1 MIRVL
6 HTADLH
12 LGVETYGKTSLNG
25 INSRIKDY
33 LYTLDAMINEA
44 VKANVD
50 VFIVTGDIF
59 ENERPTNYVVS
70 EFGRRVRKLLDN
82 EITVVLTPGNH
93 ETSSSARVPSALE
106 IFKALKPIKQ
116 GEPPTACHVLG
127 NQPVKPG
134 DEDTLGDLTV
144 IQTKSGPLQILA
156 MPYPRRSE
164 LLTAD
169 ELKNNTKDENKATSA
184 KRYLER
190 IRTLAK
196 KTKDGLPSIFIGHFG
211 LKEAELQ
218 PGKKGYLADDVVLS
232 TYDLMAALS
241 SSPARF
247 TYCALGHYH
256 SPQMPSPNL
265 QPSMV
270 EEDMDGEK
278 DELSGRN
285 ACRDWENSDFGLILL
300 PTDAILDGKKPVQ
313 FMPVVYSGAPCRRD
327 FSDGSRPRKL
337 VVVEVG
343 QTNSTGRFIKLHQ
356 TRSLRQLTIEDP
368 SKWQEELGSKFC
380 KGFWAKGFD
389 ATKSGG
395 DEKEIERALD
405 SLLPIFRI
413 KMPEEG
419 KPFWPQIK
427 AYLKTLAMFDQIR
440 EPYYPPTQKSNEKI
454 KIAVAES
461 PFDAARSYLS
471 SQKDEF
477 VEKNRQRILEEADK
491 IMQEAGAL

>member
-12 LGVETYGKTSLNG
+12 LGVETYGKTG
-25 INSRIKDY
+25 PDGVNSRIKDY
-33 LYTLDAMINEA
+33 LYTFDAMIDEA
-44 VKANVD
+44 VKTNVD
-50 VFIVTGDIF
+50 VFIVAGDIF

-70 EFGRRVRKLLDN
+70 EFGRRVRRLLDN
-82 EITVVLTPGNH
+82 EIAVVLTPGNH

-144 IQTKSGPLQILA
+144 IQTKSGSLQILA

-164 LLTAD
+164 LLTSD
-169 ELKNNTKDENKATSA
+169 ELKNNTKEENKAASA

-190 IRTLAK
+190 IRALAK
-196 KTKDGLPSIFIGHFG
+196 GAKNGMPSVFIGHFG

-218 PGKKGYLADDVVLS
+218 PGKRGYLADDVVLS
-232 TYDLMAALS
+232 TYDLMDALS

-265 QPSMV
+265 QPSV
-270 EEDMDGEK
+270 AEEDMDGEV

-285 ACRDWENSDFGLILL
+285 ACRDWENSDFGLIS
-300 PTDAILDGKKPVQ
+300 PPPDAVLDGKKPIQ
-313 FMPVVYSGAPCRRD
+313 FMPVVYSGSPCRRD
-327 FSDGSRPRKL
+327 FSDGSRLREFIII
-337 VVVEVG
+337 EVISS
-343 QTNSTGRFIKLHQ
+343 NSAGRFIKLHQ
-356 TRSLRQLTIEDP
+356 TRSLRELTIKDP
-368 SKWQEELGSKFC
+368 SKWQEELEAKFC

-389 ATKSGG
+389 AAKNGG
-395 DEKEIERALD
+395 DEKEMERGLD

-419 KPFWPQIK
+419 KPFWSQIK

-440 EPYYPPTQKSNEKI
+440 EPYYPPTRKSNESV

-477 VEKNRQRILEEADK
+477 VEKNRQKILEEADK
-491 IMQEAGAL
+491 IMQEAGVL